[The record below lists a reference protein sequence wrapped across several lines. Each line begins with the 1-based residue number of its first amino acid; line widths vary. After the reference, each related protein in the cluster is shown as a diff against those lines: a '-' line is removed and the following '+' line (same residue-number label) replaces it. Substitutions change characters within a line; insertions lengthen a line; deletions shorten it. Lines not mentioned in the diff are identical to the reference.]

1 MNDENAKY
9 WLAFAS
15 IEKIG
20 SVFIQTLF
28 NHFGSVK
35 SAWCAGPEELYKI
48 ETLTKRQVSDF
59 LECRRNSGRAIK
71 TDWDEFCRE
80 KRTYGI
86 SLI

>member
-48 ETLTKRQVSDF
+48 ESLTKRQVSDF
-59 LECRRNSGRAIK
+59 LECRRNTDPDKCFEFINKKNIK
-71 TDWDEFCRE
+71 
-80 KRTYGI
+80 YI
-86 SLI
+86 